1 MGFNMNYLSLNTYLR
16 NTYGEKL
23 YRLSLQGGMTC
34 PNRDSTLG
42 TGGCIFCSAG
52 GSGEFAA
59 SATLSITEQI
69 ESAKQRVAD
78 KFKGSGYIAYFQ
90 SYTNTYAPVEYL
102 EQIFT
107 EAITHPDIRILAI
120 ATRPDCLGPEVL
132 DLLDRLQRIKPVWIE
147 LGLQTAREET
157 ATYIR
162 RGYPLQVF
170 EEAVANLRRCGIDVI
185 VHLILGLPG
194 ETRDD
199 MFASVDYI
207 GGLDIQGVKLQL
219 LHVLQGT
226 DLEKE
231 YANGNVE
238 LLDMEEYISIVGE
251 CVEHLPEHVV
261 IHRLTGDG
269 DKRLLVAPKW
279 SADKKRV
286 MNAMQRYFREQDIVQ
301 GCKKIAMQQK

>member
-34 PNRDSTLG
+34 PNRDGTLG

-52 GSGEFAA
+52 GSGEFAT

-78 KFKGSGYIAYFQ
+78 KFKGRGYIAYFQ

-107 EAITHPDIRILAI
+107 EAITHPDVRILAI

-207 GGLDIQGVKLQL
+207 GDLDIQGVKLQL

-269 DKRLLVAPKW
+269 DKRLLVAPQW

-301 GCKKIAMQQK
+301 GCKKIAMQ